1 MKSFFAFI
9 KMIKLEHSL
18 FALPFAFVGMI
29 LAANGLPSWNVIL
42 WVVVAMVGA
51 RSAAMGV
58 NRYADAEID
67 ARNPRTA
74 SREIPAGN
82 ISKKATLFYILVS
95 LALYFTAAFMLNRL
109 TAVLSPIP
117 VLIFILYAYAKRFT
131 NFCHVILGIA
141 LGLAPICAWI
151 AVTGSIDTAPF
162 ILGGAVILWVAGFDI
177 LYAIQDIEYDRIEG
191 LHSIPAVFG
200 TGGSLIIARIL
211 HFAAIC
217 LFISLMAFTNLGY
230 IYLAGVLLSGALMA
244 YEHSLVSKD
253 DLSKL
258 NMAFFN
264 MNAYI
269 SITIMIF
276 TIIDIWVG
284 K

>member
-1 MKSFFAFI
+1 MKSFFTFL

-18 FALPFAFVGMI
+18 FALPFAFVGMF
-29 LAANGLPSWNVIL
+29 LAANGMPSWNVIL

-51 RSAAMGV
+51 RSAAMGL

-82 ISKKATLFYILVS
+82 ISKKSTIFYIILS
-95 LALYFTAAFMLNRL
+95 LAVYFLAALMLNRL
-109 TAVLSPIP
+109 TAILSPIP
-117 VLIFILYAYAKRFT
+117 ILIFILYAYAKRFT
-131 NFCHVILGIA
+131 NFCHIILGIA
-141 LGLAPICAWI
+141 LGLAPVCAWI
-151 AVTGSIDTAPF
+151 AVTGTINLPPF
-162 ILGGAVILWVAGFDI
+162 ILGGAIILWVAGFDI
-177 LYAIQDIEYDRIEG
+177 LYAIQDIEYDRKEG

-200 TGGSLIIARIL
+200 VSGSLIIARLL
-211 HFAAIC
+211 HFAAFF
-217 LFISLMAFTNLGY
+217 LFILLMAFTNLGY
-230 IYLAGVLLSGALMA
+230 IYLAGVLISGALMA

-276 TIIDIWVG
+276 SIIDIWVG

>member
-1 MKSFFAFI
+1 MKSFFTFL

-18 FALPFAFVGMI
+18 FALPFAFVGMF
-29 LAANGLPSWNVIL
+29 LAANGMPSWNVIL

-51 RSAAMGV
+51 RSAAMGL

-82 ISKKATLFYILVS
+82 ISKKSTIFYIILS
-95 LALYFTAAFMLNRL
+95 LAVYFLAALMLNRL
-109 TAVLSPIP
+109 TAILSPIP
-117 VLIFILYAYAKRFT
+117 ILIFILYAYAKRFT
-131 NFCHVILGIA
+131 NFCHIILGIA
-141 LGLAPICAWI
+141 LGLAPVCAWI
-151 AVTGSIDTAPF
+151 AVTGTVNLPPF
-162 ILGGAVILWVAGFDI
+162 ILGGAIILWVAGFDI
-177 LYAIQDIEYDRIEG
+177 LYAIQDIEYDRKEG

-200 TGGSLIIARIL
+200 VSGSLIIARLL
-211 HFAAIC
+211 HFAAFF
-217 LFISLMAFTNLGY
+217 LFILLMAFTNLGY
-230 IYLAGVLLSGALMA
+230 IYLAGVLISGALMA

-276 TIIDIWVG
+276 SIIDIWVG

>member
-29 LAANGLPSWNVIL
+29 LAANGFPSWNVIL
-42 WVVVAMVGA
+42 WIVVAMVGA

-109 TAVLSPIP
+109 TAILSPIP

-177 LYAIQDIEYDRIEG
+177 LYAIQDIEYDRKEG

>member
-29 LAANGLPSWNVIL
+29 LAANGLPSWDIIL

-82 ISKKATLFYILVS
+82 ISKKATLFYILLS

-109 TAVLSPIP
+109 TAILSPIP

-162 ILGGAVILWVAGFDI
+162 ILGSAVILWVAGFDI
-177 LYAIQDIEYDRIEG
+177 LYAIQDIEYDRKEG
-191 LHSIPAVFG
+191 LYSIPAVFG

-230 IYLAGVLLSGALMA
+230 VYLAGVLLSGALMA

>member
-1 MKSFFAFI
+1 MKSFFTFL

-18 FALPFAFVGMI
+18 FALPFAFVGMF
-29 LAANGLPSWNVIL
+29 LAANGMPSWNVIL

-51 RSAAMGV
+51 RSAAMGL

-82 ISKKATLFYILVS
+82 ISKTATIFYIILS
-95 LALYFTAAFMLNRL
+95 LAVYFLAAVMLNKL
-109 TAVLSPIP
+109 TAILSPIP
-117 VLIFILYAYAKRFT
+117 ILIFILYAYAKRFT
-131 NFCHVILGIA
+131 NFCHIILGIA
-141 LGLAPICAWI
+141 LGLAPVCAWI
-151 AVTGSIDTAPF
+151 AVTGTVNLPPF
-162 ILGGAVILWVAGFDI
+162 ILGGAIILWVAGFDI
-177 LYAIQDIEYDRIEG
+177 LYAIQDIEYDRKEG

-200 TGGSLIIARIL
+200 VSGSLIIARLL
-211 HFAAIC
+211 HFAAFF
-217 LFISLMAFTNLGY
+217 LFILLMAFTNLGY
-230 IYLAGVLLSGALMA
+230 IYLAGVLISGALMA

-276 TIIDIWVG
+276 SIIDIWVG

>member
-1 MKSFFAFI
+1 MKSFFTFL

-18 FALPFAFVGMI
+18 FALPFAFVGMF
-29 LAANGLPSWNVIL
+29 LAANGMPSWNVIL

-51 RSAAMGV
+51 RSAAMGL

-82 ISKKATLFYILVS
+82 ISKKSTIFYIVLS
-95 LALYFTAAFMLNRL
+95 LAVYFLAALMLNRL
-109 TAVLSPIP
+109 TAILSPIP
-117 VLIFILYAYAKRFT
+117 ILIFILYAYAKRFT
-131 NFCHVILGIA
+131 NFCHIILGIA
-141 LGLAPICAWI
+141 LGLAPVCAWI
-151 AVTGSIDTAPF
+151 AVTGTVNLPPF
-162 ILGGAVILWVAGFDI
+162 ILGGAIILWVAGFDI
-177 LYAIQDIEYDRIEG
+177 LYAIQDIEYDRKEG

-200 TGGSLIIARIL
+200 VSGSLIIARLL
-211 HFAAIC
+211 HFAAFF
-217 LFISLMAFTNLGY
+217 LFILLMAFTNLGY
-230 IYLAGVLLSGALMA
+230 IYLAGVLISGALMA

-276 TIIDIWVG
+276 SIIDIWVG